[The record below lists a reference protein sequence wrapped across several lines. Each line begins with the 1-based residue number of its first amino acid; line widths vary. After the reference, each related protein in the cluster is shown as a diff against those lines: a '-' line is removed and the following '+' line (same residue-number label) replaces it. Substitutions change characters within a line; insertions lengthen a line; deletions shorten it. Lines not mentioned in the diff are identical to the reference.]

1 MTYLLRT
8 AGSAVL
14 MLLLL
19 GIAPAVNADV
29 LVLKNGD
36 QITGEINRI
45 WDGEIFIEPEYADEF
60 DVDLSAV
67 DHIISER
74 EFEIDLEDGRELV
87 ATMGGEDSDGNQV
100 LEVDGEAISI
110 ELEDFLEV
118 DEPESFYDWE
128 TNVDLSS
135 NLNKGNTDSSNTQ
148 LRSDAMFKH
157 GDHRHRGE
165 LSFLREELADVSTKE
180 QDRFNY
186 SYNWLFNDPWFLAG
200 NFAYESDPII
210 LLDSRLTYSVG
221 VGRDIWNTP
230 QRFLSFNLGAGF
242 QQEVTTDAMSP
253 GLETTQDSP
262 VATWALRFN
271 HDFFSGDFE
280 LFHNQ
285 DISAQL
291 DERKNTTFRT
301 STGIRYEI
309 TDLLYANFTFNY
321 DYQTE
326 PATGVKKEDIAIL
339 MGFGAEF
346 E

>member
-1 MTYLLRT
+1 MNKSIQVAGTVALLFLSTGFAAT
-8 AGSAVL
+8 A
-14 MLLLL
+14 
-19 GIAPAVNADV
+19 NADV
-29 LVLKNGD
+29 LVLDNGD
-36 QITGEINRI
+36 RITGEIKRI
-45 WDGEIFIEPEYADEF
+45 WDGEISIEPEYSDEF
-60 DVDLSAV
+60 EVDVDAV

-74 EFEIDLEDGRELV
+74 EFEIELDDGRELV
-87 ATMGGEDSDGNQV
+87 ATMSGEDSDGNQII
-100 LEVDGEAISI
+100 EVDGESISV

-118 DEPESFYDWE
+118 DEPEDFYDWE
-128 TNVDLSS
+128 TNVDLST
-135 NLNKGNTDSSNTQ
+135 NLNKGNTESSNAQ
-148 LRSDAMFKH
+148 LRTDAMFKH

-165 LSFLREELADVSTKE
+165 LSFLREELNDVSTKE

-186 SYNWLFNDPWFLAG
+186 SYNWIFNDPWFLAG
-200 NFAYESDPII
+200 NFSYERDPIVA
-210 LLDSRLTYSVG
+210 LDSRLIYSVG
-221 VGRDIWNTP
+221 IGRDIWNTP
-230 QRFLSFNLGAGF
+230 QRFLSFNLGAGL
-242 QQEVTTDAMSP
+242 QQQTTFNILFP
-253 GLETTQDSP
+253 RIKETEDSP

-291 DERKNTTFRT
+291 DGSKNTTFRT

-326 PATGVKKEDIAIL
+326 PADGIKNEDIAIL